1 MKAKFAGFLLFL
13 PLMFSHIMAQTTAI
27 PDPNFEQFLIDEG
40 YDSNGL
46 TGNILTSDA
55 ESVTRLL
62 IFSRNDITDFT
73 GLEAFVNL
81 VELNLLDNQFT
92 TLPLDKLTNL
102 EDFRTRENPILTTL
116 DFSNNTALRILRIES
131 NMLFSRPLTTLDL
144 SNNMNLEVLYVE
156 NASGMSN
163 ITLPVT
169 STLREINFERLA
181 LATIDLGP
189 LDGLEFFKIEYNT
202 GALNI
207 LMPNVKNVL
216 QEFAIVGI
224 NVSNFDIISEYISL
238 RVLRLI
244 QTGISTLK
252 LPSTDTFENLQ
263 INDHD
268 FTSPISFA
276 NVPNLKTLQISDAAS
291 APLEIDI
298 RNNPNLT
305 NISLERN
312 RMTAIDVTQNSKLV
326 NLFVTINNLTTLDIS
341 NCVVLEKLSASGNQL
356 NDVDLLQQYHSIR
369 KNNGGLGV
377 SNQLRVSGNN
387 LSGQI
392 PDFTEL
398 ANEGTSNFLLDFASN
413 RFEFG
418 DFENQHAGYVQMR
431 QNGQINLNSYDYAPQ
446 KKVNEIEVLTRNIG
460 ETVVLST
467 TVSGSQ
473 NHYKWY
479 KDGTE
484 ITNAPDAPLLE
495 LANVTSVDQGVYHCE
510 ITSDLV
516 PFENSV
522 GPGFNGQNLLLVRN
536 DITLIINIV
545 TPDCTTLTM
554 PLDGDTDVPLDTGL
568 QWNPSASAEGYR
580 LSVGTTPGGTDIV
593 DNLDVGTSTSYDF
606 PSALPENTTVYVN
619 IIPYN
624 SAGDATACPEESF
637 LTETL
642 NTPPDCT
649 TLTGPLDGDTDVP
662 LDTGLQWDPSASAEG
677 YRLSVGT
684 TPGGTDIVDNL
695 DVGTSTSYSFPSAL
709 PENTTV
715 YVNIIPY
722 NSAGDATACRES
734 IFITEVISFLNK
746 TKYGISPNGDGI
758 NDYWEISDI
767 EAYPDNSVSI
777 FNRWGNLVFETNG
790 YDNINNVFTGNANQS
805 SSLGGGKLP
814 EGTYFY
820 IITLNGLNNQNKL
833 QGFLVLKR

>member
-1 MKAKFAGFLLFL
+1 MKTKFASLLLFL
-13 PLMFSHIMAQTTAI
+13 PLMFSNIMAQTTAI

-40 YDSNGL
+40 YDTNGL
-46 TGNILTSDA
+46 NGNILTSEA
-55 ESVTRLL
+55 ENVSRLL

-73 GLEAFVNL
+73 GLEAFINL
-81 VELNLLDNQFT
+81 LELNLLDNQFT

-102 EDFRTRENPILTTL
+102 QDFRTRENPILTSL

-144 SNNMNLEVLYVE
+144 SNNINLEVLYVE

-169 STLREINFERLA
+169 STLKEINFERLA
-181 LATIDLGP
+181 LNTINLGS

-202 GALNI
+202 GTLNI
-207 LMPNVKNVL
+207 LMPNVKNIL

-224 NVSNFDIISEYISL
+224 NVSNFDIISEYISM

-263 INDHD
+263 INGHN

-276 NVPNLKTLQISDAAS
+276 NVPNLMTLQISDAAT

-305 NISLERN
+305 NISLDRN
-312 RMTAIDVTQNSKLV
+312 RMTAIDVTQNSKIV
-326 NLFVTINNLTTLDIS
+326 NLFVTSNNLTTLDIS

-356 NDVDLLQQYHSIR
+356 NDVDLLQQYHTIR

-387 LSGQI
+387 LAGQI

-398 ANEGTSNFLLDFASN
+398 VNEGTSNFLFDFASN

-418 DFENQHAGYVQMR
+418 DFENQHTSYVQMR

-446 KKVNEIEVLTRNIG
+446 KKVNEIEVLTRNVG
-460 ETVVLST
+460 ETVILST
-467 TVSGSQ
+467 VVSGGQ

-479 KDGTE
+479 KDGIE

-495 LANVTSVDQGVYHCE
+495 IVNVSSFDQGVYHCE

-516 PFENSV
+516 PFENTG
-522 GPGFNGQNLLLVRN
+522 GPGLNGQNLRLIRN
-536 DITLIINIV
+536 DITLIINSV
-545 TPDCTTLTM
+545 PPDCTALTL
-554 PLDGDTDVPLDTGL
+554 PLNGASQVPVGTDL
-568 QWNPSASAEGYR
+568 QWAPSQRAEGYR
-580 LSVGTTPGGTDIV
+580 LSVGTAPGGTDIL
-593 DNLDVGTSTSYDF
+593 DNLDLGTATAYSFSS
-606 PSALPENTTVYVN
+606 PLPESTNIFVN
-619 IIPYN
+619 ITPYN
-624 SAGDATACPEESF
+624 TAGDANACSEESF
-637 LTETL
+637 MTE
-642 NTPPDCT
+642 
-649 TLTGPLDGDTDVP
+649 
-662 LDTGLQWDPSASAEG
+662 A
-677 YRLSVGT
+677 
-684 TPGGTDIVDNL
+684 
-695 DVGTSTSYSFPSAL
+695 
-709 PENTTV
+709 
-715 YVNIIPY
+715 
-722 NSAGDATACRES
+722 
-734 IFITEVISFLNK
+734 ISFLNK

-758 NDYWEISDI
+758 NDYWEITDI
-767 EAYPDNSVSI
+767 EVYPNNTVSI
-777 FNRWGNLVFETNG
+777 FNRWGNLVFEVND
-790 YDNINNVFTGNANQS
+790 YDNINNVFEGNANRS
-805 SSLGGGKLP
+805 NKLGGGKLP

-820 IITLNGLNNQNKL
+820 VITINNQNSL